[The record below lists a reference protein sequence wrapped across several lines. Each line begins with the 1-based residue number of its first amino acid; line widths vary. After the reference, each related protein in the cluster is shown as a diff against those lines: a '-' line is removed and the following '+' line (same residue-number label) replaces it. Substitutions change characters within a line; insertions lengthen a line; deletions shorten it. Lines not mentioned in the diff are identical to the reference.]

1 MDFTNFAT
9 VNDWTT
15 ALEQLI
21 ASSVVAI
28 QNDNRIQINELQTD
42 LLDFQDQSPTK
53 FDSLDAIAFRVSLEL
68 NRASRTA
75 ALRNLENLRQEL
87 RNLNSMLE
95 VATEHANQSADAI
108 QLKSTKD
115 FLNKAKTSLIILK
128 GLRNE
133 LDDNTTD
140 LGRKVAAVF
149 KAIQDFE
156 AAFPEA

>member
-21 ASSVVAI
+21 ADSVVAI
-28 QNDNRIQINELQTD
+28 QNDNHLQINQLQTD

-53 FDSLDAIAFRVSLEL
+53 FDSLDAIAFKISLEL

-95 VATEHANQSADAI
+95 VATNHAIEAADSI
-108 QLKSTKD
+108 HLKNTKD
-115 FLNKAKTSLIILK
+115 FLGKAKTSLTILK
-128 GLRNE
+128 GLRDD
-133 LDDNTTD
+133 LADNTTN
-140 LGRKVAAVF
+140 LGRKIQAVVQ
-149 KAIQDFE
+149 AINDFE
-156 AAFPEA
+156 AAFPT